1 MAGSVSE
8 VSRET
13 CREQNGV
20 HGRSGPK
27 NRPAGVRASIV
38 AMKRVTSVEPRD
50 AGKWKRKDHDE
61 GRDNSTG
68 ESGGGNSVST
78 SWKDPGPVVVG
89 GTFDMDRAHANAART
104 KRADNRMVQTLG

>member
-20 HGRSGPK
+20 HGHSGPK

-38 AMKRVTSVEPRD
+38 AMKRVMSVEPRD

-61 GRDNSTG
+61 GRDKSTG
-68 ESGGGNSVST
+68 ESGGGKSLST
-78 SWKDPGPVVVG
+78 NWKDPGPAVGG
-89 GTFDMDRAHANAART
+89 GTFCMDPAPAH
-104 KRADNRMVQTLG
+104 